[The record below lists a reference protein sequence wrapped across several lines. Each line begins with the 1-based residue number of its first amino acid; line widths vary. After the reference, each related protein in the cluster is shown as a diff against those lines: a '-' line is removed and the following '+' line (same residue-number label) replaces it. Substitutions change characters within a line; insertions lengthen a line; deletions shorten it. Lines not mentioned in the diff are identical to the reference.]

1 MTIQNDMKK
10 LRDKANAE
18 RHKSKT
24 DKKITTVENDKDWFK
39 TECLALDG
47 INKEQKKVMAQL
59 K

>member
-1 MTIQNDMKK
+1 MKK

-24 DKKITTVENDKDWFK
+24 DKKITTVENDKDLFK
-39 TECLALDG
+39 AECLALDG